1 VTDSDPWAA
10 FRPLTPARIGLGHVG
25 GSLPTAAHLA
35 FQLAHARARDAVH
48 GILDVPSLITGL
60 GGVGLRA
67 VPVRTAA
74 SSPVEHLRRP
84 DLGRRL
90 DPESRVELLRVA
102 DTGSRPPELVF
113 LVAGGLSAAA
123 VQRHAVPLLALL
135 VSALVKADWRI
146 GPVVVAERGRVAL
159 GDEVGELLATR
170 LVAVLIGERPGLSS
184 PDSLGVYIT
193 WEPKVGRTDAE
204 RNCISNV
211 RPEGLQYGPAA
222 DRLRFLL
229 TEARR
234 RKLTGVALKDDGLPG
249 TSPLPPLKGA

>member
-1 VTDSDPWAA
+1 VTDTDPWAA
-10 FRPLTPARIGLGHVG
+10 FRPLTPARIGLGNVG

-48 GILDVPSLITGL
+48 GILDVPSLIIEL
-60 GGVGLRA
+60 GGLGLRA
-67 VPVRTAA
+67 FAVRTAV

-90 DPESRVELLRVA
+90 DPQSRAELLRVA

-123 VQRHAVPLLALL
+123 AQRRAVPLLRLL
-135 VSALVKADWRI
+135 VPALVKEDWRI
-146 GPVVVAERGRVAL
+146 GPVVVAEHGRVAL

-184 PDSLGVYIT
+184 PDSLGVYLT
-193 WEPKVGRTDAE
+193 WEPKMGRTDAE

-211 RPEGLQYGPAA
+211 RPDGLQYAPAA

-249 TSPLPPLKGA
+249 VPTPPQVEGA

>member
-1 VTDSDPWAA
+1 VTDTDPWAA

-48 GILDVPSLITGL
+48 GLLDVPSLMSELDGA
-60 GGVGLRA
+60 GLRA
-67 VPVRTAA
+67 VAVRTAA
-74 SSPVEHLRRP
+74 SSAVEHLRRP

-90 DPESRVELLRVA
+90 DPESRVELLRVS
-102 DTGSRPPELVF
+102 DTGSRPPELAF
-113 LVAGGLSAAA
+113 LLAGGLSAAA

-135 VSALVKADWRI
+135 IPGLVKEDWRI
-146 GPVVVAERGRVAL
+146 GPVVVAEHGRVAL

-184 PDSLGVYIT
+184 PDSLGVYVT
-193 WEPKVGRTDAE
+193 WDPKAGRTDAE

-222 DRLRFLL
+222 DRLKFLL

-234 RKLTGVALKDDGLPG
+234 RKLTGVGLKGDGLPG
-249 TSPLPPLKGA
+249 VPTPPQVEGG